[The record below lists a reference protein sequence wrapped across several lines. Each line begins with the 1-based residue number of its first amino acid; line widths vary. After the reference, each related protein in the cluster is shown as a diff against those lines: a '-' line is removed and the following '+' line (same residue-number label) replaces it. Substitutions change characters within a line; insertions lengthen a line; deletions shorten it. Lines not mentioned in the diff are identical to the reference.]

1 MSNKKFNVIPK
12 ETIIIPGVAV
22 VTVSEIQEEFFTDEM
37 HRNIFVFP
45 DGAAKRS
52 STGNAVM
59 NPTSLIPITKK
70 SQRARGAIRTAN
82 F

>member
-1 MSNKKFNVIPK
+1 MNKKKDIVP
-12 ETIIIPGVAV
+12 EV
-22 VTVSEIQEEFFTDEM
+22 QEEFFTDEM

-45 DGAAKRS
+45 DGPTKRS
-52 STGNAVM
+52 STGSAVM
-59 NPTSLIPITKK
+59 NPTALIPITKK

>member
-1 MSNKKFNVIPK
+1 MNKKNLN
-12 ETIIIPGVAV
+12 T
-22 VTVSEIQEEFFTDEM
+22 SEIKEELFTDEV
-37 HRNIFVFP
+37 HKNIFIFP
-45 DGAAKRS
+45 DPPTKRS
-52 STGNAVM
+52 STGTAVT